1 MTIFPFCQL
10 SFHLEHVF
18 PEGNMGNK
26 PLTIRETAEAL
37 NLSQPTIR
45 AWVARRKIG
54 VIRLGRAIRIP
65 NTEIQR
71 LLTENA
77 VPARSAR

>member
-1 MTIFPFCQL
+1 
-10 SFHLEHVF
+10 
-18 PEGNMGNK
+18 MGRK
-26 PLTIRETAEAL
+26 PLTIRETAESL

-54 VIRLGRAIRIP
+54 VIRLGRSVRIP
-65 NTEIQR
+65 ATEIER
-71 LLTENA
+71 LLSENT

>member
-1 MTIFPFCQL
+1 
-10 SFHLEHVF
+10 
-18 PEGNMGNK
+18 MGNK

-45 AWVARRKIG
+45 AWVARRRIC

-65 NTEIQR
+65 ATEVHR
-71 LLTENA
+71 LLTENT
-77 VPARSAR
+77 VPARAAR